1 MENSRREEK
10 REGRQTLTWRGEKES
25 GQMMDRV
32 EKKLLDSYG
41 HITVCDN
48 EMTI

>member
-1 MENSRREEK
+1 MENSRR
-10 REGRQTLTWRGEKES
+10 RGERGQTDTDMERGERES